1 MDWKGAFAGIEGAAV
16 HYGGTEALQAAGAS
30 ALLPIR
36 VGGGE
41 ARDKESLMTALAAK
55 MNFPPYFGRN
65 WDALR
70 DCLTDLDE
78 FLPAQGWLLVVTDA
92 AEILKGNPADRA
104 LFLETLESAAEFW
117 RRADPPRAFKTLL
130 IT

>member
-1 MDWKGAFAGIEGAAV
+1 MDWKKAFADIEGAAV
-16 HYGGTEALQAAGAS
+16 IYGGTEALQAATVS

-36 VGGGE
+36 IGGE
-41 ARDKESLMTALAAK
+41 EVRGKESLMTALAAK

-65 WDALR
+65 WDALH

-78 FLPAQGWLLVVTDA
+78 FLPAEGWLLILTDA
-92 AEILKGNPADRA
+92 AEILKTNPADRA
-104 LFLETLESAAEFW
+104 LFMETREAAADFW

>member
-1 MDWKGAFAGIEGAAV
+1 MDWKKAFADIEGVAV
-16 HYGGTEALQAAGAS
+16 HYGGTEALQAAAVS

-36 VGGGE
+36 IGGE
-41 ARDKESLMTALAAK
+41 EVRSKESLMTTLASK
-55 MNFPPYFGRN
+55 MNFPPYFGGN

-78 FLPAQGWLLVVTDA
+78 FLPAEGWLLIVTDA
-92 AEILKGNPADRA
+92 AEILKLNPADRA
-104 LFLETLESAAEFW
+104 LFLETLESAADYW

-130 IT
+130 TT